1 MPDNTENIFQ
11 QNLNEKAPQ
20 PGMMFF
26 VHLLFE
32 KNVKCCSKRKLI
44 K

>member
-11 QNLNEKAPQ
+11 QNLNGKAPQ
-20 PGMMFF
+20 TGMMFF

-32 KNVKCCSKRKLI
+32 KM
-44 K
+44 

>member
-1 MPDNTENIFQ
+1 MPDNEEKIFQ

-26 VHLLFE
+26 VHLLLK
-32 KNVKCCSKRKLI
+32 KNVKCRSSQ
-44 K
+44 